1 MICQKC
7 RKDSPPDAAFC
18 PYCGRKLSPGK
29 PRRQKSRGNGTGCAY
44 WDPVHRYWVAQVV
57 DGYRDLPP
65 FDLENPENKKQKI
78 PIKKTKSG
86 FKRRE
91 DALAYC
97 KQLKDQKSQAPEL
110 FLTLQEVFDQWEPFY
125 SPRVDASTMN
135 GYRAAFHYYGSL
147 YTKRITEITAA
158 ELQACMDAC
167 PRGKRTHQNMKV
179 VAGLLWKYAM
189 DKHIVTQVESANLY
203 TGKGKSIKRDALTDI
218 EVEKFRKAIGSE
230 RYAEYIYVLAYLGY
244 RPGELLELRKDQ
256 VIEHEGRLFLIE
268 GKKTDAGR
276 GRTMPVHQ
284 KIEDIVRARL
294 YVPGTE
300 LIFPQYTFS
309 RGKEA
314 TFQGFKQMS
323 DNYLRESIFKPMCE
337 RLGIAAGKVPYGAR
351 HTFSNKLK
359 NAAGTDVEKASLM
372 GHTDYNFTKKAYQSA
387 DLDDLKAVVDS
398 IK

>member
-256 VIEHEGRLFLIE
+256 VIEHDGRLFLIE

-387 DLDDLKAVVDS
+387 DLDELKAVVDS